1 MLKRLLK
8 TALGLISK
16 ADHDKKFDIHLV
28 RVTRDSRT
36 MYPRVEA
43 TDLVRIIRVDLKS
56 RSEVEEFFID
66 NRLLPA
72 LSEAD
77 AITQDKRVLTATT
90 GKECLMVETKTEV
103 NWPNFDRILPLK
115 PTTHRIELNGKLL
128 IELLM
133 VVDAYNDDPNR
144 IITLEIHRGDLVV
157 KAGKE
162 VSVTAMQAR
171 IACMEKQ
178 KESD

>member
-16 ADHDKKFDIHLV
+16 ADHGRKYDIHLV
-28 RVTRDSRT
+28 RVTRDPQT

-56 RSEVEEFFID
+56 RSESEEFFVD
-66 NRLLPA
+66 CRLLQS
-72 LSEAD
+72 LSTAD
-77 AITQDKRVLTATT
+77 SITQDKRVLTATT
-90 GKECLMVETKTEV
+90 GQECLMVETKSEA

-115 PTTHRIELNGKLL
+115 PTTHRLELNGKLL

-144 IITLEIHRGDLVV
+144 IITLEIHRGDLVM
-157 KAGKE
+157 KAGLAGGI
-162 VSVTAMQAR
+162 SITAMQAR
-171 IACMEKQ
+171 IEKP
-178 KESD
+178 KECD

>member
-1 MLKRLLK
+1 MFKELLHK
-8 TALGLISK
+8 GLGLISK

-43 TDLVRIIRVDLKS
+43 TDLVRILRVDLKS

-77 AITQDKRVLTATT
+77 SITQDKRVLTATT
-90 GKECLMVETKTEV
+90 GQECLMVETKTEA
-103 NWPNFDRILPLK
+103 NWPNFDRILPQK
-115 PTTHRIELNGKLL
+115 PTAHRIELNGKLL

-171 IACMEKQ
+171 IERQ

>member
-1 MLKRLLK
+1 
-8 TALGLISK
+8 
-16 ADHDKKFDIHLV
+16 
-28 RVTRDSRT
+28 
-36 MYPRVEA
+36 
-43 TDLVRIIRVDLKS
+43 LKS
-56 RSEVEEFFID
+56 RSEIEEFFID
-66 NRLLPA
+66 NRLLQA
-72 LSEAD
+72 LSVVD
-77 AITQDKRVLTATT
+77 DITQDKCVLTAKT
-90 GKECLMVETKTEV
+90 GQECLMVETKTEA

-115 PTTHRIELNGKLL
+115 PTPHRLELNGKLL

-162 VSVTAMQAR
+162 VSITAMQAR
-171 IACMEKQ
+171 VERQ